1 MEERVRDLSL
11 ATDRFKCDSAL
22 FCAYNLAINLIF
34 AVFEIQL
41 IHIKRTVSSF
51 SV

>member
-1 MEERVRDLSL
+1 MEECAQDLSL

-34 AVFEIQL
+34 AVLELWLIQ
-41 IHIKRTVSSF
+41 H
-51 SV
+51 